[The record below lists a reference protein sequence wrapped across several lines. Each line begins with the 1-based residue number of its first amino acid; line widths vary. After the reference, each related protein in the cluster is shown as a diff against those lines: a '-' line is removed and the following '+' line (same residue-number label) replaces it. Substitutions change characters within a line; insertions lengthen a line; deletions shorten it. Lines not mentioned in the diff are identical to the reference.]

1 VFLIAGLAQIVL
13 MPIIGRVAPKIDPR
27 LMLFVGV
34 SIVGF
39 SQWIG
44 AQLTDQA
51 GFADLVEPQMV
62 RAIGLAFI
70 FIPVSVAS
78 LSDLSPAERGNAT
91 GLFNLTRELGG
102 SLGTA
107 WMGKVVADGM
117 VTHGAAIASHVTTYD
132 PIVQDRL
139 RALARGGLPPE
150 AVLDLKVK
158 GQALVMS
165 FEDGFRLAMIAI
177 LVGLVLVM
185 MLRKPRAGAAMPAG
199 AH

>member
-13 MPIIGRVAPKIDPR
+13 MPLVGRFAPKIDPR

-34 SIVGF
+34 TIVGA

-51 GFADLVEPQMV
+51 GFGDLVMPQMV

-70 FIPVSVAS
+70 FIPVSVAA
-78 LSDLSPAERGNAT
+78 LSDLPPAARGNAT

-117 VTHGAAIASHVTTYD
+117 VTHASQIASHVSVYD

-139 RALARGGLPPE
+139 HALAGRGLPPE
-150 AVLDLKVK
+150 AMMQLKVQ

-165 FEDGFRLAMIAI
+165 FEDGFRLAMVAI
-177 LVGLVLVM
+177 LVGIALVM
-185 MLRKPRAGAAMPAG
+185 IIKRPKAGAPMPAG